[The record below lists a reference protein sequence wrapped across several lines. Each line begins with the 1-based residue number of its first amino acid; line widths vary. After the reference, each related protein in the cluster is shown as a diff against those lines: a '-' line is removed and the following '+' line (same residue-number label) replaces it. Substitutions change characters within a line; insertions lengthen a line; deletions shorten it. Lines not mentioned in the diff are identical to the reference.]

1 MKSPYGRRS
10 PQGIVR
16 CVLWGTA
23 MSVCM
28 CCMCNL
34 WAGEPKSPPS
44 DELAKR
50 TLRALGE
57 AAGSNRRPRPPAPP
71 VDELTLPASSPAAV
85 QTADPPKRCLDTRPL
100 EPRPLEPEPQAA
112 GPWSP
117 EPQTRVPLAAASPS
131 EDQAGWYSANRRN
144 KMARRAPSK
153 PAPSKTASMTTAAPK
168 TIRTE
173 VARASVR
180 WADAR
185 EDDGEAVRP
194 AADWRGAATV
204 TVRGTAGRSN
214 PLRNG
219 DRRDQG
225 ASSTTRRTNPLRAK

>member
-1 MKSPYGRRS
+1 MKSQPGRRS
-10 PQGIVR
+10 PQGILR
-16 CVLWGTA
+16 GALWGA
-23 MSVCM
+23 AVAVCM
-28 CCMCNL
+28 CDL
-34 WAGEPKSPPS
+34 RAGEPKSPPS

-57 AAGSNRRPRPPAPP
+57 AAHRRPRRSAPSL
-71 VDELTLPASSPAAV
+71 DEVTLPASSPAAV

-100 EPRPLEPEPQAA
+100 EPRPLESRPLEPEPQAA
-112 GPWSP
+112 EPWSP
-117 EPQTRVPLAAASPS
+117 EPQTRVPPATTSPS
-131 EDQAGWYSANRRN
+131 EDQAGWYSADRRG

-153 PAPSKTASMTTAAPK
+153 PAPPKRGAMATAAPK

-173 VARASVR
+173 AARASVR

-204 TVRGTAGRSN
+204 TMRGTAGRSN